1 MVGYTIGDAMKNT
14 QAPGRPTVLHVLRQR
29 WAALSLREQR
39 LLSLAA
45 GVLSL
50 AGLWWL
56 GLAPALRTLQQAP
69 AQQAQLDT
77 QWQHLT
83 ALQAQAHALQKLP
96 RMTQPAALKALQ
108 NVTTELLGTHAKL
121 TTTGDRCTVTLT
133 QVTPEALAQWLT
145 QARTQARAVPV
156 EAKLQRAAPASEGA
170 PSAVTTTS
178 TSPTKSPVWSGS
190 VVLSL
195 PAS

>member
-1 MVGYTIGDAMKNT
+1 MKNS
-14 QAPGRPTVLHVLRQR
+14 QALGRPTARHALSQR

-39 LLSLAA
+39 LVMLATGMLSLA
-45 GVLSL
+45 S
-50 AGLWWL
+50 LWWL
-56 GLAPALRTLQQAP
+56 ALAPALRTLQQAP

-83 ALQAQAHALQKLP
+83 ALQAQAQTLQKLP
-96 RMTQPAALKALQ
+96 RMTQAAALKALQ
-108 NVTTELLGTHAKL
+108 NVTTERLGTQAKL

-133 QVTPEALAQWLT
+133 QVAPEALAQWLT

-156 EAKLQRAAPASEGA
+156 EAKLQRAAQASEGA
-170 PSAVTTTS
+170 PSPAATTS
-178 TSPTKSPVWSGS
+178 TTPTKSPAWSGS

>member
-1 MVGYTIGDAMKNT
+1 MGDTMKNI
-14 QAPGRPTVLHVLRQR
+14 QAPGRPTVPHALRQR
-29 WAALSLREQR
+29 WTALSLREQR
-39 LLSLAA
+39 LLTLAA

-69 AQQAQLDT
+69 AQQAQWDA

-83 ALQAQAHALQKLP
+83 ALQAQAQALQKLP
-96 RMTQPAALKALQ
+96 RMTQAAALKALQ
-108 NVTTELLGTHAKL
+108 NVTTERLGTHAKL

-133 QVTPEALAQWLT
+133 QVTPEALAQWLA
-145 QARTQARAVPV
+145 QVRTQARAVPV
-156 EAKLQRAAPASEGA
+156 EVKLQRAALASEGA
-170 PSAVTTTS
+170 PSPAATTS
-178 TSPTKSPVWSGS
+178 TTPTKSPAWSGS